1 MTDKASLLTSEP
13 AEGRRSGDNRVIDST
28 ERAPVAAAENRTLNA
43 REKQE
48 GRVVVLSRPLRVSM
62 NMTGKCNIRCI
73 YCHLTFADYFT
84 KDELE
89 QQTFNQLSSFFP
101 TLSHLVYFASTEP
114 LMARHFKEIFTASAP
129 VQAEKYLST
138 NGILMTEDIAEMF
151 VTGGLYFLTISFGGM
166 TRESFKTAHQ
176 VDDLDKVT
184 ANIEALNRLK
194 EKHKSVTPKLRL
206 VFVTWKDNAH
216 ELIEAVRYAHRHK
229 FSEGVKIT
237 YLKAYTDDLID
248 QIPFD
253 HQEEVQRWVREAQR
267 LGAELRVPIAFDGG
281 NFDDFDEPI
290 VAGEHRPCF
299 EPWERMHVEADGTV
313 RTCASNLNTIVAG
326 DLKTQTA
333 EEIWNGPVYQDFR
346 QRVNTADP
354 PDPCRR
360 CTHNVHKDFRRRDI
374 WDQRDL
380 DLGVFERLKAGRSY
394 LKSRH
399 QRKK

>member
-1 MTDKASLLTSEP
+1 MTEDSRMASVACQP
-13 AEGRRSGDNRVIDST
+13 APQGAQGLVPACAVPMSADANKE
-28 ERAPVAAAENRTLNA
+28 LNT
-43 REKQE
+43 REKHE
-48 GRVVVLSRPLRVSM
+48 GRVVVASRPIRISM

-73 YCHLTFADYFT
+73 YCHLTFADYYSD
-84 KDELE
+84 DELE
-89 QQTFNQLSSFFP
+89 RETFSRLNAFFP

-114 LMARHFKEIFTASAP
+114 LMARHFNEIFAESASIA
-129 VQAEKYLST
+129 AEKYLST
-138 NGILMTEDIAEMF
+138 NGIRLTEEIAELF
-151 VTGGLYFLTISFGGM
+151 VRDRLYFLTISFGGM
-166 TRESFKTAHQ
+166 TRESFKVAHQ
-176 VDDLDKVT
+176 VDLLDKVT
-184 ANIEALNRLK
+184 ANIETLNRLK
-194 EKHKSVTPKLRL
+194 ERYGSELPRLRL

-216 ELIEAVRYAHRHK
+216 ELPEVVRYAHRHK

-267 LGAELRVPIAFDGG
+267 LGAELGVPITFDGG
-281 NFDDFDEPI
+281 NFDDFDEEL

-326 DLKTQTA
+326 DLKTQTP
-333 EEIWNGPVYQDFR
+333 EEIWNGPIYQDFR
-346 QRVNTADP
+346 TRVNTADP

-360 CTHNVHKDFRRRDI
+360 CTHNFHKDFRRRDI

-380 DLGVFERLKAGRSY
+380 DLGAFERLAPGGSY
-394 LKSRH
+394 LKGRH
-399 QRKK
+399 QLKE

>member
-1 MTDKASLLTSEP
+1 
-13 AEGRRSGDNRVIDST
+13 
-28 ERAPVAAAENRTLNA
+28 
-43 REKQE
+43 
-48 GRVVVLSRPLRVSM
+48 VVSRPIRVSM

-89 QQTFNQLSSFFP
+89 EKTFKQLTPFFP

-114 LMARHFKEIFTASAP
+114 LTARHFKEIFAASGP
-129 VQAEKYLST
+129 IESEKYLST

-166 TRESFKTAHQ
+166 TRESFIKAHQ

-184 ANIEALNRLK
+184 ANIEALNRFK
-194 EKHKSVTPKLRL
+194 EKYNSVTPKMRL

-216 ELIEAVRYAHRHK
+216 ELPEAVRYAHRHK

-267 LGAELRVPIAFDGG
+267 LGAELGVPITFDGG

-299 EPWERMHVEADGTV
+299 EPWERMHIEADGTV

-326 DLKTQTA
+326 DLKTQSA

-346 QRVNTADP
+346 ERVNTANP

>member
-73 YCHLTFADYFT
+73 YSHLPFADYFT

-206 VFVTWKDNAH
+206 VFVTWTDNAH
-216 ELIEAVRYAHRHK
+216 ELIEAVRHAHRHK

-313 RTCASNLNTIVAG
+313 RT
-326 DLKTQTA
+326 
-333 EEIWNGPVYQDFR
+333 
-346 QRVNTADP
+346 
-354 PDPCRR
+354 
-360 CTHNVHKDFRRRDI
+360 
-374 WDQRDL
+374 
-380 DLGVFERLKAGRSY
+380 
-394 LKSRH
+394 
-399 QRKK
+399 